1 MPMKIIVKYHP
12 LISKNNSVLSLKWR
26 KKINQILVGTTD
38 GYINIYFSRRRISNG
53 GIINSIFKRP
63 KKYKE
68 KQDI

>member
-38 GYINIYFSRRRISNG
+38 GYINIYIFPPHISNG
-53 GIINSIFKRP
+53 SIINSIFKRP
-63 KKYKE
+63 K
-68 KQDI
+68 